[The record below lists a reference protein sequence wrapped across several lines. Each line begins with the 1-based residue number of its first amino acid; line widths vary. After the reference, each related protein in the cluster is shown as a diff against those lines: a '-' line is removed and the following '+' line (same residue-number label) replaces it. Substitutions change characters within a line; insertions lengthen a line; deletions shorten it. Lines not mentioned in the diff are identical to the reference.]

1 MVPGIQ
7 MNLFET
13 GMEDHHNVA
22 DLFHLVSNSRQVG
35 VWKYG
40 IALCRWVLHSFG
52 YSDFHHQWCL
62 WWEVTTVLPAIGILK
77 AFAHQDEANGKF
89 RHQWFGDD
97 QVCLLQALLG
107 SLTRFAHQSGAN
119 ENISSPMVWWLQCFA
134 TFSWRSKLEEYLYR
148 SLDFVVLAGKEF
160 DDMRH
165 RLWVSRTL
173 QWRLWR
179 FRWVWVMFY
188 HRFVC
193 WKDKWC
199 EFGHFSDETLV
210 LHAWKQV
217 LNQWV
222 FLKQIENKQPVQT
235 SFRCVFAEIAVFS

>member
-62 WWEVTTVLPAIGILK
+62 WWEVTTVLPAIGILE

-148 SLDFVVLAGKEF
+148 SLDFVAWLERSLMTCVIASEFRELYNGGCEDSDEFGWCFITVLYAGKTS
-160 DDMRH
+160 DASLDISAMRH
-165 RLWVSRTL
+165 W
-173 QWRLWR
+173 
-179 FRWVWVMFY
+179 FCM
-188 HRFVC
+188 H
-193 WKDKWC
+193 
-199 EFGHFSDETLV
+199 G
-210 LHAWKQV
+210 
-217 LNQWV
+217 
-222 FLKQIENKQPVQT
+222 NK
-235 SFRCVFAEIAVFS
+235 F

>member
-77 AFAHQDEANGKF
+77 AFAHQDEENGKF

-148 SLDFVVLAGKEF
+148 SLDFGFGWKGVWWHASSPLSFENFTMEVVKIQMSLGDVLSPFCMLERQVMRVWTFQRWDIGFACMETSFKPMSFFWNKSKTNNLYKRVF
-160 DDMRH
+160 D
-165 RLWVSRTL
+165 
-173 QWRLWR
+173 
-179 FRWVWVMFY
+179 
-188 HRFVC
+188 
-193 WKDKWC
+193 
-199 EFGHFSDETLV
+199 
-210 LHAWKQV
+210 
-217 LNQWV
+217 V
-222 FLKQIENKQPVQT
+222 FL
-235 SFRCVFAEIAVFS
+235 SR

>member
-1 MVPGIQ
+1 M
-7 MNLFET
+7 
-13 GMEDHHNVA
+13 
-22 DLFHLVSNSRQVG
+22 
-35 VWKYG
+35 WKYG

-77 AFAHQDEANGKF
+77 AFAHQNEANGKF

-148 SLDFVVLAGKEF
+148 SLTLWFGWEGVWWHASSPLSFENFTMEVVKIQMSLGDVLSPFCVLEGQV
-160 DDMRH
+160 MRV
-165 RLWVSRTL
+165 WTF
-173 QWRLWR
+173 Q
-179 FRWVWVMFY
+179 RWDIGFACM
-188 HRFVC
+188 
-193 WKDKWC
+193 
-199 EFGHFSDETLV
+199 E
-210 LHAWKQV
+210 
-217 LNQWV
+217 
-222 FLKQIENKQPVQT
+222 T
-235 SFRCVFAEIAVFS
+235 SFKPMSFFWTNRKQTTCTNEFSMCFCRNSSF